1 MVRVPRRQKRRQHD
15 RRPAG
20 RTIGARRL
28 IIAGWV
34 AYAAVYFGFALASEA
49 WHAWALFMAY
59 AVFYAL
65 TEPPEK
71 TLVAELVPGERKGLA
86 YGWYNFAIGV
96 AAMPAS
102 VLFGYLYKDFGA
114 VTAFSTGAGLAML
127 AAVLLLGVK
136 TPGTMMKEE
145 VLSDE

>member
-1 MVRVPRRQKRRQHD
+1 MWFVFHVAKS
-15 RRPAG
+15 AG
-20 RTIGARRL
+20 NMIVGRLVERLGARRL

-34 AYAAVYFGFALASEA
+34 AYAAVYFGFALATEA
-49 WHAWALFMAY
+49 WHAWALFMSY

-71 TLVAELVPGERKGLA
+71 TLVAQLVPGERKGLA

-102 VLFGYLYKDFGA
+102 VLFGYLYKDYGGA
-114 VTAFSTGAGLAML
+114 RGIQHRRR
-127 AAVLLLGVK
+127 
-136 TPGTMMKEE
+136 PGTRGRGLTAGRETTGR
-145 VLSDE
+145 VIYSI

>member
-1 MVRVPRRQKRRQHD
+1 
-15 RRPAG
+15 
-20 RTIGARRL
+20 
-28 IIAGWV
+28 
-34 AYAAVYFGFALASEA
+34 
-49 WHAWALFMAY
+49 MAY

-114 VTAFSTGAGLAML
+114 LTAFSTGAGLAML
-127 AAVLLLGVK
+127 AAGLLLGVK
-136 TPGTMMKEE
+136 TPGAMTTAE
-145 VLSDE
+145 